1 MVRQLTSESVADYIK
16 HTNLDEATK
25 VILQTR
31 AFAQSKTSRQHS
43 YTYNS
48 SLLSVNKFVKLLAEY
63 GVKTTAEKIG
73 WDTE

>member
-16 HTNLDEATK
+16 RTNLDEATK

-31 AFAQSKTSRQHS
+31 AFAQSKTSRQHG
-43 YTYNS
+43 YICNS

-63 GVKTTAEKIG
+63 GVKTTPEKIG